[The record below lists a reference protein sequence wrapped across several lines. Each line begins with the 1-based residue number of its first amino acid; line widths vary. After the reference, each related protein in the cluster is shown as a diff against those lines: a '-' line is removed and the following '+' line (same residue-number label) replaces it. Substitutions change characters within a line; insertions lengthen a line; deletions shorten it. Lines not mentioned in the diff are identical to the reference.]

1 METKKIL
8 VIGLT
13 ERMGGVETFIYNTTM
28 HSDTTKYKYEYLVH
42 GADECVFQNEIID
55 FYKDETC
62 IHFIPKFKK
71 HPIKTFIKLY
81 QFYKKNSKKFSYIHL
96 QTGATSEVLYVFP
109 FNLLFG
115 IDVITHS
122 HNGNGYSPIINTL
135 FKPIVNFITK
145 KRLSCSDEAT
155 KWLFGSNHLDDT
167 VIINN
172 GIDTNRFSFN
182 ATSRNKVR
190 NQYNISSDTLVVGH
204 IGRFSEQKNHERIID
219 IFNELLEEHSNS
231 MLLLVGVGE
240 KEKEIKEIVSELG
253 LSDYVIFAGRQMK
266 TEEYYCAFD
275 VFLMPSLYEGLPIV
289 GIEAQSMGLPC
300 FFSDNIDSKVV
311 LTDRAQLISLDEP
324 SKVWAQKILAL
335 NDSMNRTSYNEVI
348 DSKKFSIKSTVREL
362 EKIYEV

>member
-1 METKKIL
+1 MK
-8 VIGLT
+8 
-13 ERMGGVETFIYNTTM
+13 
-28 HSDTTKYKYEYLVH
+28 
-42 GADECVFQNEIID
+42 VF
-55 FYKDETC
+55 
-62 IHFIPKFKK
+62 
-71 HPIKTFIKLY
+71 
-81 QFYKKNSKKFSYIHL
+81 
-96 QTGATSEVLYVFP
+96 
-109 FNLLFG
+109 
-115 IDVITHS
+115 
-122 HNGNGYSPIINTL
+122 
-135 FKPIVNFITK
+135 
-145 KRLSCSDEAT
+145 
-155 KWLFGSNHLDDT
+155 
-167 VIINN
+167 
-172 GIDTNRFSFN
+172 FSFN
-182 ATSRNKVR
+182 ATSRNRVR

-335 NDSMNRTSYNEVI
+335 DDSMNRTSYNEVI